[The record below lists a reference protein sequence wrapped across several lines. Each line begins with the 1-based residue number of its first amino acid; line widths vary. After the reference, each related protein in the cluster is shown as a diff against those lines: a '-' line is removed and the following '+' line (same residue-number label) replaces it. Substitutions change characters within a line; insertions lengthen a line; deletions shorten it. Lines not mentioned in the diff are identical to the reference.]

1 MSFDGKNVNIAHNL
15 PLLIDILSDI
25 IMSYVPCELPKFIND
40 CINVNTVNTVNIPF
54 IRSITEFSQIISKKN
69 YTDFLNILSSLTDKS
84 VIDIIN
90 ILMNRLDYSNLMN
103 SELQSTPNLMKSID
117 STKLLNSIESIE
129 SIKNRKTFTFISL
142 IIKRLIEGLIR
153 LAIII
158 DPLIT
163 TVSDVFINPK
173 NWGMSDIVFF
183 EDMMKELYKKINN
196 EYIDHKSIDFMIE
209 KYLERYLIQQ
219 KDIINGDSEIKRIVI
234 SDHVKDV
241 INKFINDSA
250 TINTVIKTTN
260 IMFSGF
266 SGYSSIR
273 DDVLSR
279 LDEIIVITACD
290 TFMTSGRKN
299 NFMEKYAVITGVTSI
314 INSPYRPIIHMYIND
329 IYNYVNSREIDTTK
343 IDKNIHLFIQ
353 P

>member
-1 MSFDGKNVNIAHNL
+1 MSFDGKNVNITNNL

-90 ILMNRLDYSNLMN
+90 ILMNRLDYSNLLD
-103 SELQSTPNLMKSID
+103 SELQSTPNLIKSIE
-117 STKLLNSIESIE
+117 STNLLNSTESIE

-158 DPLIT
+158 NPSLDI
-163 TVSDVFINPK
+163 VSNAYINPK
-173 NWGMSDIVFF
+173 NWNMPDIVVF
-183 EDMMKELYKKINN
+183 EDMMKKLYNKINN
-196 EYIDHKSIDFMIE
+196 VNIDHKSIDFIIE
-209 KYLERYLIQQ
+209 KYLEHYLIQQ
-219 KDIINGDSEIKRIVI
+219 KDIINKDININSEIKRIVI
-234 SDHVKDV
+234 SDHIKNI
-241 INKFINDSA
+241 INKVTNDS
-250 TINTVIKTTN
+250 TLIDSVIKTTN
-260 IMFSGF
+260 AMFFGF
-266 SGYSSIR
+266 LGYSAIKN
-273 DDVLSR
+273 DVLNR
-279 LDEIIVITACD
+279 FDEIIVITACD
-290 TFMTSGRKN
+290 IFMTNGSKN
-299 NFMEKYAVITGVTSI
+299 NFMEKYAVITSI
-314 INSPYRPIIHMYIND
+314 ASKLNSPYRPIICRYIND
-329 IYNYVNSREIDTTK
+329 IYNYVNSRK